1 MASPQSNHFC
11 GKGVTATPGGVS
23 RGLPLPHLR
32 SSAKNATRNS
42 AKVQNN
48 ALSNTSVETDYI
60 TLLGITAGV
69 LTTIAYLPQLI
80 KTWQSKSA
88 GDISWSM
95 LIILC
100 IGIILWLAYG
110 VLVHDLPIL
119 LANIV
124 TFILASVILVLKIR
138 YRNQ

>member
-1 MASPQSNHFC
+1 M
-11 GKGVTATPGGVS
+11 
-23 RGLPLPHLR
+23 
-32 SSAKNATRNS
+32 
-42 AKVQNN
+42 
-48 ALSNTSVETDYI
+48 ETDYI

-100 IGIILWLAYG
+100 IGIILWLVYG